1 MSDTKHTSGPWRLGG
16 PYRLTVETG
25 VGDVVAM
32 ISVYPHGRD
41 ANAAL
46 IAAAPD
52 LLAACEAVTRR
63 VPVMGSRGDYRDGQL
78 HALEACRDVVRAAIE
93 KARKP

>member
-52 LLAACEAVTRR
+52 LIAACEMALAEIMALT
-63 VPVMGSRGDYRDGQL
+63 GDD
-78 HALEACRDVVRAAIE
+78 ACGCNHTPPLCCACTLRAAIE